1 MLPRGCPTR
10 DDPLRFVLDIMI
22 GEGKD
27 MTAKLV
33 PGTTTA
39 IGSLPH
45 TDPAKAA
52 RFVLESGCDIPFW
65 PQLPKRNFR
74 EWMVPQYASAFPG
87 FTLDE
92 EGKRFRVERGT
103 DFVEELTAFYEKAL
117 DPEAEFPLDDEF
129 AAGFGAL
136 EAALASCD
144 AKPAFVKG
152 HVTGPLTFLLGLNTE
167 DGRPVHADP
176 ELRQAAL
183 MLLSKNAA
191 WQARKLK
198 PLAAEGVLVFMD
210 EPIYS
215 ALGTAAYLS
224 IKEDDVRET
233 VNEIARAVHDAG
245 GIVGLHCC
253 GSADWE
259 TVLSSDIDVLAFDA
273 WGYTDSLAIYP
284 KAVGGFLARGGT
296 LALGSVP
303 TTADDLAG
311 ADEAAVIAVG
321 ERVIE
326 TLSAKGV
333 DAAAIR
339 AQSILTPSCGCGSLS
354 IKDATTVFRLL
365 RAAGDHWKRAAE

>member
-1 MLPRGCPTR
+1 MRYDAFSIVTS
-10 DDPLRFVLDIMI
+10 

-33 PGTTTA
+33 PGATTA

-45 TDPAKAA
+45 TDPTEAV

-65 PQLPKRNFR
+65 PQLPKRDFR
-74 EWMVPQYASAFPG
+74 EWMVPQYASRFPG

-92 EGKRFRVERGT
+92 EGRRFRVERGP
-103 DFVEELTAFYEKAL
+103 DFVEKLTAFYEKAL
-117 DPEAEFPLDDEF
+117 DPEAEFPLDGEF

-136 EAALASCD
+136 EGALAGPSANED

-191 WQARKLK
+191 WQARKLA
-198 PLAAEGVLVFMD
+198 PLATQGVLVFMD

-215 ALGTAAYLS
+215 ALGTPAYLS
-224 IKEDDVRET
+224 IKENDVRET

-245 GIVGLHCC
+245 GTVGLHCC
-253 GSADWE
+253 GNADWE
-259 TVLSSDIDVLAFDA
+259 TVFSSEIDVLAFDA

-284 KAVGGFLARGGT
+284 KAVVDFLARGGT
-296 LALGSVP
+296 LALGTVP
-303 TTADDLAG
+303 TTADELG
-311 ADEAAVIAVG
+311 RADEAAVVAAG

-339 AQSILTPSCGCGSLS
+339 ARSILTPSCGCGSLS
-354 IKDATTVFRLL
+354 IEDAAKVFRLL
-365 RAAGDHWKRAAE
+365 NAAGDHWKRAAG